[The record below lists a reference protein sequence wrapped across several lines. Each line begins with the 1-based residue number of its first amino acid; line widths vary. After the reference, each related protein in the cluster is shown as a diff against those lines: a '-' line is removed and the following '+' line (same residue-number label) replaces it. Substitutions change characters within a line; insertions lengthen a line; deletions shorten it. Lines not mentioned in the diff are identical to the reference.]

1 MATTIKTQ
9 HFEFYRRVLQTK
21 AWHFTWGLSYKPS
34 SCWNTQSCPKLL
46 GTSWRYKASLWKKLM
61 RKSVCNRFSILNRAI
76 FQHTQIDG
84 YRNKLF
90 KLELYEEITLWP
102 PSPRQITCYHRL
114 KLPYKSTWTIFH
126 TEWHNKLNK
135 CSQSVRKAVLY
146 WSCGA
151 IDIRWYPQKPSR
163 NEAVSCP
170 ITTVFR
176 NSTVKCEGYGC
187 LIKLVANLS
196 TNLV

>member
-1 MATTIKTQ
+1 M
-9 HFEFYRRVLQTK
+9 
-21 AWHFTWGLSYKPS
+21 
-34 SCWNTQSCPKLL
+34 LL

-61 RKSVCNRFSILNRAI
+61 RKSGCNRFSILNRAI

-90 KLELYEEITLWP
+90 KLEFYEDITLWL
-102 PSPRQITCYHRL
+102 PSPHQITCYHRL

-146 WSCGA
+146 CSCGA
-151 IDIRWYPQKPSR
+151 IDDILKSHPEMK
-163 NEAVSCP
+163 SCP
-170 ITTVFR
+170 ITVFR